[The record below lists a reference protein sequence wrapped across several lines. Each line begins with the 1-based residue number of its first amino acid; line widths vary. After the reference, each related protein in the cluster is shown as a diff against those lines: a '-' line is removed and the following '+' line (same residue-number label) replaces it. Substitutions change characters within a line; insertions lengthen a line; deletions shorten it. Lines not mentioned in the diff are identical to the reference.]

1 MAVQVI
7 IDLMQGVWIVE
18 DHMKG
23 TLPIIMHSKKTPK
36 DGMSQMFP
44 KHYINLK
51 SIYWSAK
58 K

>member
-1 MAVQVI
+1 MMAVQVI

-51 SIYWSAK
+51 SIY
-58 K
+58 